1 MSSSP
6 DQPAPASNMWQKP
19 SKWPGYKNKVLNTSY
34 FVRMICY
41 RALMSTGILSAMIF
55 TLKVRVFSTVSL
67 YCINIEHTGKYVYI
81 SPATSFLKGR
91 VKGHWYRGKE
101 VTESQLH
108 ITISRCIPGDLRK
121 VPVCGP
127 CHQQEVAPQ

>member
-1 MSSSP
+1 MLQSV
-6 DQPAPASNMWQKP
+6 DEYWDI
-19 SKWPGYKNKVLNTSY
+19 
-34 FVRMICY
+34 VRNDIY
-41 RALMSTGILSAMIF
+41 PQGKS
-55 TLKVRVFSTVSL
+55 VSTVSL